1 MDLNNVMTI
10 DADRSR
16 YPYCIVWTP
25 IPIITWIIPVI
36 GHMGIATSS
45 GIIRDFA
52 GPYFVGTDDMAFGQ
66 PTKYW
71 QLCPDLV
78 IGGQHKWDQGVKE
91 ASEAYNHRMVEF
103 YFNFNIN
110 F

>member
-1 MDLNNVMTI
+1 
-10 DADRSR
+10 
-16 YPYCIVWTP
+16 
-25 IPIITWIIPVI
+25 
-36 GHMGIATSS
+36 MGISTSS